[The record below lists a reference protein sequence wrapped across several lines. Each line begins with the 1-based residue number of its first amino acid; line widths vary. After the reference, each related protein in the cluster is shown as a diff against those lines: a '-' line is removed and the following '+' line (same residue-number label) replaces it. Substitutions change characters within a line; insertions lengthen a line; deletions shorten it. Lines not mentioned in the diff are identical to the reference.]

1 MRLIMES
8 TAQNK
13 ELTLSDIAQ
22 LITTTRTDL
31 EAKII
36 SSADETKRGL
46 EAKIISSADETKRG
60 LEAKIISSAD
70 ETKRGLEAKID
81 ETKKFLEAKIE
92 TSVHE
97 LATMNQNQFLE
108 LGKKIN
114 NVENGVE
121 EIKLDIRKLK
131 TDTKEVEANI
141 NKKVDKVDH
150 NTLTYRV
157 EKLEKHFAQ

>member
-1 MRLIMES
+1 MES

-36 SSADETKRGL
+36 SSADETRTDL

-131 TDTKEVEANI
+131 TDTKEVKANI